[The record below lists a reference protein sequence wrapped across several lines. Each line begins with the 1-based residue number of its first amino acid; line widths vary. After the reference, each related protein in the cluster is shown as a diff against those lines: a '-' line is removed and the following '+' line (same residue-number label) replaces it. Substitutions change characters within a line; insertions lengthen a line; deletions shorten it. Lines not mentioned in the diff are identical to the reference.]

1 MKTFKQITI
10 KKIIKPGQLVTFNNI
25 VYRCRKRPTLAPWDQ
40 CYECALYT
48 ECAKLCLPFSCDYY
62 TNFIRVYPK

>member
-1 MKTFKQITI
+1 MKTFKQITM

-48 ECAKLCLPFSCDYY
+48 ECEKLRLPFFFFFY